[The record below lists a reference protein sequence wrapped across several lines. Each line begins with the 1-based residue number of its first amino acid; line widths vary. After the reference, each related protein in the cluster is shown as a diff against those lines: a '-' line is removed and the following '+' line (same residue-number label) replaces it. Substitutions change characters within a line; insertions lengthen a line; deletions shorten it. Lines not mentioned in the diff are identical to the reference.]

1 MNISA
6 TTAELQSRA
15 QDQASRAATHLGK
28 LAHDL
33 IDVAQDKASAANTAV
48 REKLGHNPAVPVIG
62 AHALKTYGP
71 RGAKI
76 AATVLR
82 RHPVALGATVAVA
95 ALAGVVL
102 LSRKAKAK
110 QAAEGLTATQRER
123 QEDLLDEGIEE
134 SFPASDPVSIKRVN

>member
-15 QDQASRAATHLGK
+15 QDQASRAAAHLGK

-33 IDVAQDKASAANTAV
+33 VDVAQDKASSANAAV
-48 REKLGHNPAVPVIG
+48 REKLGHSPAVPVLSASAIKSF
-62 AHALKTYGP
+62 AP
-71 RGAKI
+71 RGAKL
-76 AATVLR
+76 AATALR

-95 ALAGVVL
+95 AIAGVVL
-102 LSRKAKAK
+102 LTRKAKAK
-110 QAAEGLTATQRER
+110 QVADGLVESKRER